1 MNTLLAVLVS
11 AICSPQTQSSQTDM
25 PIVKVFL
32 LAGQSNMEGHGHHWF
47 GNAESY
53 LRIGDSMG
61 QAIVKLDRDAQNS
74 EE

>member
-1 MNTLLAVLVS
+1 
-11 AICSPQTQSSQTDM
+11 M